1 MDLRDYF
8 QIAPLEIFVEMRPV
22 AGQIA
27 GHRRVER
34 PVVGFQVASRG
45 GGDAAI
51 AHDLCGDALAQRA
64 QRAAV
69 EGDGQVGMR
78 VAVYKT
84 GAGDMAL
91 GVDVGEV
98 AMATIRPSS
107 TAISPLKAGWPLSSN
122 RRALRT
128 RRLYMV
134 FLRLV
139 EVFIC
144 PDSI

>member
-1 MDLRDYF
+1 
-8 QIAPLEIFVEMRPV
+8 
-22 AGQIA
+22 
-27 GHRRVER
+27 
-34 PVVGFQVASRG
+34 
-45 GGDAAI
+45 
-51 AHDLCGDALAQRA
+51 
-64 QRAAV
+64 
-69 EGDGQVGMR
+69 MR

-91 GVDVGEV
+91 GVDGMPGVGVGEV

-107 TAISPLKAGWPLSSN
+107 TAISPLKEGGPLSSN